1 MLISTVT
8 TVCCPLTVN
17 ESPFVQHLWS
27 DLLVALLLFAI
38 AILTGARQAL
48 KAVLLFFLL
57 MLYKTQT
64 Q

>member
-1 MLISTVT
+1 MLISSVT
-8 TVCCPLTVN
+8 TVCCLLTVN
-17 ESPFVQHLWS
+17 ESLFFQHLCLH
-27 DLLVALLLFAI
+27 LLVALLIFAI

-48 KAVLLFFLL
+48 KVVLLLFLL